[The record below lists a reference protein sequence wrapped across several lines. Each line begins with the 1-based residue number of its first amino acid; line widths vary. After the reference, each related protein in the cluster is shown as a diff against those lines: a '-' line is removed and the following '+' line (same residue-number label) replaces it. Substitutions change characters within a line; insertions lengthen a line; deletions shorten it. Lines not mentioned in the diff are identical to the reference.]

1 MGKLFLSE
9 SAKLISPTNQEQN
22 DQSWKCSWFFLP
34 WQQWQRRQGHQW
46 LQSMLSTMLGCYSVT
61 TLQQCMH
68 HIHPHYAGNSWAPR
82 TSAHG
87 VKRNPTERMKWMHWD
102 KIFNRLY
109 IAGTFRFNLM
119 AFIFGSYLRSS
130 RSVYGSVTHN
140 SLTFDHE
147 PEYLLCAGCGNYDGC
162 WAWLDFHPS
171 W

>member
-1 MGKLFLSE
+1 MRKLFLSK
-9 SAKLISPTNQEQN
+9 SVKLISPHAKWQ
-22 DQSWKCSWFFLP
+22 KCGFWIFFL
-34 WQQWQRRQGHQW
+34 GNN
-46 LQSMLSTMLGCYSVT
+46 GKEGSVT
-61 TLQQCMH
+61 SGYNQCYLQCWDVTVLQHYNNVCITYT
-68 HIHPHYAGNSWAPR
+68 HIMQGNSWAPR

-147 PEYLLCAGCGNYDGC
+147 PEYLLCAGCGKFD
-162 WAWLDFHPS
+162 WVL
-171 W
+171 